1 MVFQYNFLTFA
12 KYYNIMCK
20 KSLFCTIL
28 LLVFTVVVNAANKSF
43 TLVIDAG
50 HGGRDDGACGA
61 ISKEKDLTLKYA
73 LAFGKLVER
82 ECPDVSVIYTR
93 KTDVFV
99 ELKERAA
106 IANRAKAD
114 LFMSIHINAM
124 PGRKIARGFQTYTL
138 GKGSSGNGISTNLE
152 VAKRENSVILLEDN
166 YKQSYQGFD
175 PDSPESNIMFEFVQD
190 RNMEQSVNLAK
201 LLQRNVCAAT
211 GRIDGGAHQ
220 ANLAV
225 LRLSSMPGC
234 LIELGFISTA
244 DEERFLNNPESV
256 ALYSRGIMNAFNAY
270 RGRYDKIVNVPYR
283 TPDQVLEDTPAPRA
297 KKRGKSKVDDENIVL
312 HKQDSASKVQ
322 NVAAK
327 EENNDNNKVE
337 PQVVRTE
344 RRVVKAAPKAAVAAD
359 KPVFKVQIL
368 VSSRKLKNGD
378 PHLKGLTDYDFYQE
392 AGYCKYTVGES
403 ANYNEIYRLRKQILD
418 KFPEAFIIAF
428 KNGVKMNVNEAIRE
442 FKNNR

>member
-1 MVFQYNFLTFA
+1 
-12 KYYNIMCK
+12 MCK

-28 LLVFTVVVNAANKSF
+28 LLVFVVVNAANKSF

-82 ECPDVSVIYTR
+82 ECPDVRVIYTR

-166 YKQSYQGFD
+166 YKQSYLGFD

-283 TPDQVLEDTPAPRA
+283 TPDQVLEDTPAPRT
-297 KKRGKSKVDDENIVL
+297 KMRGKSKDDEEKVVL

-322 NVAAK
+322 NVAVREK
-327 EENNDNNKVE
+327 NNDNNKVK
-337 PQVVRTE
+337 PQVVKAE
-344 RRVVKAAPKAAVAAD
+344 PKVVKVEPKAAVAAD

-378 PHLKGLTDYDFYQE
+378 PHLKGLTDYDYYQE

-428 KNGVKMNVNEAIRE
+428 KNGAKMNVNEAIRE

>member
-1 MVFQYNFLTFA
+1 
-12 KYYNIMCK
+12 MCK

-28 LLVFTVVVNAANKSF
+28 LLVFAVVVNAANKSF

-82 ECPDVSVIYTR
+82 ECPDVRVIYTR

-138 GKGSSGNGISTNLE
+138 GKGSSGNGMSTNLE

-283 TPDQVLEDTPAPRA
+283 TPDQVLEDTPAPRT
-297 KKRGKSKVDDENIVL
+297 KKHGKSKGDEEKVVL

-322 NVAAK
+322 NVAVR
-327 EENNDNNKVE
+327 EENNNNKVK
-337 PQVVRTE
+337 PK
-344 RRVVKAAPKAAVAAD
+344 VVKAEPKVVKVEPKAAVAAD

-428 KNGVKMNVNEAIRE
+428 KNGAKMNVNEAIRE

>member
-1 MVFQYNFLTFA
+1 
-12 KYYNIMCK
+12 MCK

-28 LLVFTVVVNAANKSF
+28 LLVFAVVVNAANKSF

-82 ECPDVSVIYTR
+82 ECPDVRVIYTR

-138 GKGSSGNGISTNLE
+138 GKGSSGNGMSTNLE

-211 GRIDGGAHQ
+211 GKIDGGAHQ

-283 TPDQVLEDTPAPRA
+283 TPDQVLEDTPAPRT
-297 KKRGKSKVDDENIVL
+297 KKRGKSKGDEENIVL
-312 HKQDSASKVQ
+312 HKQDSASEVQ
-322 NVAAK
+322 NVAVREK
-327 EENNDNNKVE
+327 NNDNNKVK
-337 PQVVRTE
+337 PQVVKAE
-344 RRVVKAAPKAAVAAD
+344 PKVVKVEPKAAVAAD

-378 PHLKGLTDYDFYQE
+378 PHLKGLTGYDFYQE

-428 KNGVKMNVNEAIRE
+428 KNGAKMNVNEAIRE

>member
-1 MVFQYNFLTFA
+1 
-12 KYYNIMCK
+12 MCK

-28 LLVFTVVVNAANKSF
+28 LLVFAVVVNAANKSF

-82 ECPDVSVIYTR
+82 ECPDVRVIYTR

-283 TPDQVLEDTPAPRA
+283 TPDQVLEDTPAPIA

-327 EENNDNNKVE
+327 EENNGNNKVE
-337 PQVVRTE
+337 PQVVRPG
-344 RRVVKAAPKAAVAAD
+344 RRVVKAAPKTAVAAD

-428 KNGVKMNVNEAIRE
+428 KNGAKMNVNEAIRE

>member
-1 MVFQYNFLTFA
+1 
-12 KYYNIMCK
+12 MCK

-28 LLVFTVVVNAANKSF
+28 LLVFAVVVNAANKSF

-82 ECPDVSVIYTR
+82 ECPDVRVIYTR

-138 GKGSSGNGISTNLE
+138 GKGSSGNGMSTNLE

-283 TPDQVLEDTPAPRA
+283 TPDQVLEDTPAPRT
-297 KKRGKSKVDDENIVL
+297 KKRGKSKGDEENIVL
-312 HKQDSASKVQ
+312 HKQDSASEVQ
-322 NVAAK
+322 NVAVREK
-327 EENNDNNKVE
+327 NNDNNKVK
-337 PQVVRTE
+337 PQVVKAE
-344 RRVVKAAPKAAVAAD
+344 PKVVKVEPKAAVAAD

-378 PHLKGLTDYDFYQE
+378 QHLKGLTDYDFYQE

-428 KNGVKMNVNEAIRE
+428 KNGAKMNVNEAIRE

>member
-1 MVFQYNFLTFA
+1 
-12 KYYNIMCK
+12 MCK

-28 LLVFTVVVNAANKSF
+28 LLVFAVVVNAANKSF

-82 ECPDVSVIYTR
+82 ECPDVRVIYTR

-138 GKGSSGNGISTNLE
+138 GKGSSGNGMSTNLE

-211 GRIDGGAHQ
+211 GKIDGGAHQ

-283 TPDQVLEDTPAPRA
+283 TPDQVLEDTPAPRT
-297 KKRGKSKVDDENIVL
+297 KKRSKSKGDEENIVL
-312 HKQDSASKVQ
+312 HKQDSASEVQ
-322 NVAAK
+322 NVAVREK
-327 EENNDNNKVE
+327 NNDNNKVK
-337 PQVVRTE
+337 PQVVKAE
-344 RRVVKAAPKAAVAAD
+344 PKVVKVEPKAAVAAN

-428 KNGVKMNVNEAIRE
+428 KNGAKMNVNEAIRE

>member
-1 MVFQYNFLTFA
+1 
-12 KYYNIMCK
+12 MCK

-28 LLVFTVVVNAANKSF
+28 LLVFAVVVNAANKSF

-82 ECPDVSVIYTR
+82 ECPDVRVIYTR

-166 YKQSYQGFD
+166 YKQSYLGFD

-201 LLQRNVCAAT
+201 LLQRNVCAVT

-283 TPDQVLEDTPAPRA
+283 TPDQVLEDTPAPRT
-297 KKRGKSKVDDENIVL
+297 KKCGKSKGDEENIVL

-322 NVAAK
+322 NVAVREK
-327 EENNDNNKVE
+327 NNDNNKVK
-337 PQVVRTE
+337 PQVVKAE
-344 RRVVKAAPKAAVAAD
+344 PKVVKAEPKAAVAAN

-428 KNGVKMNVNEAIRE
+428 KNGAKMNVNEAIRE

>member
-1 MVFQYNFLTFA
+1 
-12 KYYNIMCK
+12 MCK

-28 LLVFTVVVNAANKSF
+28 LLVFAVVVNAANKSF

-82 ECPDVSVIYTR
+82 ECPDVRVIYTR

-138 GKGSSGNGISTNLE
+138 GKGSSGNGMSTNLE

-201 LLQRNVCAAT
+201 LLQRNVCAVT

-256 ALYSRGIMNAFNAY
+256 TLYSRGIMNAFNAY

-283 TPDQVLEDTPAPRA
+283 TPDQVLEDTPAPRT
-297 KKRGKSKVDDENIVL
+297 KKRGKSNFDEAKVVL
-312 HKQDSASKVQ
+312 HKQDSASKVH
-322 NVAAK
+322 NVAVR
-327 EENNDNNKVE
+327 EENNNNNKVKPKAVKAE
-337 PQVVRTE
+337 PK
-344 RRVVKAAPKAAVAAD
+344 VVKVEPKAAVAAD

-428 KNGVKMNVNEAIRE
+428 KNGAKMNVNEAIRE

>member
-1 MVFQYNFLTFA
+1 
-12 KYYNIMCK
+12 MCK

-28 LLVFTVVVNAANKSF
+28 LLVFAVVVNAANKSF

-82 ECPDVSVIYTR
+82 ECPDVRVIYTR

-138 GKGSSGNGISTNLE
+138 GKGSSGNGMSTNLE

-201 LLQRNVCAAT
+201 LLQRNVCAVT

-270 RGRYDKIVNVPYR
+270 RGRYDKIV
-283 TPDQVLEDTPAPRA
+283 
-297 KKRGKSKVDDENIVL
+297 
-312 HKQDSASKVQ
+312 KQDSASKVQ
-322 NVAAK
+322 NVAVW
-327 EENNDNNKVE
+327 EENNNNNKVK
-337 PQVVRTE
+337 PK
-344 RRVVKAAPKAAVAAD
+344 VVKAEPKVVKVEPKAAVAAD

-428 KNGVKMNVNEAIRE
+428 KNGAKMNVNEAIRE

>member
-1 MVFQYNFLTFA
+1 
-12 KYYNIMCK
+12 MCK

-28 LLVFTVVVNAANKSF
+28 LLVFAVVVNAANKSF

-82 ECPDVSVIYTR
+82 ECPDVRVIYTR

-138 GKGSSGNGISTNLE
+138 GKGSSGNGMSTNLE

-283 TPDQVLEDTPAPRA
+283 TPDQVLEDTPAPRT
-297 KKRGKSKVDDENIVL
+297 KKRGKSKGDEENIVL
-312 HKQDSASKVQ
+312 HKQDSASEVQ
-322 NVAAK
+322 NVAVREK
-327 EENNDNNKVE
+327 NNDNNKVK
-337 PQVVRTE
+337 PQVVKAE
-344 RRVVKAAPKAAVAAD
+344 PKVVKVEPKAAVAAN

-428 KNGVKMNVNEAIRE
+428 KNGAKMNVNEAIRE

>member
-1 MVFQYNFLTFA
+1 
-12 KYYNIMCK
+12 MCK

-28 LLVFTVVVNAANKSF
+28 LLVFAVVVNAANKSF

-82 ECPDVSVIYTR
+82 ECPDVRVIYTR

-190 RNMEQSVNLAK
+190 RNMEQSVNLTK

-283 TPDQVLEDTPAPRA
+283 TPDQVLEDNLTPRTR
-297 KKRGKSKVDDENIVL
+297 KRVKSKVDEENAVL
-312 HKQDSASKVQ
+312 HQQDSASKGQ
-322 NVAAK
+322 NVAVR
-327 EENNDNNKVE
+327 EENNNNNKVK
-337 PQVVRTE
+337 PK
-344 RRVVKAAPKAAVAAD
+344 VVKAEPKVVKVEPKAAVAAD

-428 KNGVKMNVNEAIRE
+428 KNGAKMNVNEAIRE

>member
-1 MVFQYNFLTFA
+1 
-12 KYYNIMCK
+12 MCK

-28 LLVFTVVVNAANKSF
+28 LLVFAVVVNAANKSF

-82 ECPDVSVIYTR
+82 ECPDVRVIYTR

-138 GKGSSGNGISTNLE
+138 GNGSSGNGMSTNLE

-211 GRIDGGAHQ
+211 GKIDGGAHQ

-283 TPDQVLEDTPAPRA
+283 TPDQVLEDTPAPRT
-297 KKRGKSKVDDENIVL
+297 KKRGKSKGDEENIVL
-312 HKQDSASKVQ
+312 HKQDSASEVQ
-322 NVAAK
+322 NVAVREK
-327 EENNDNNKVE
+327 NNDNNKVK
-337 PQVVRTE
+337 PQVVKAE
-344 RRVVKAAPKAAVAAD
+344 PKVVKVEPKAAVAAD

-428 KNGVKMNVNEAIRE
+428 KNGAKMNVNEAIRE

>member
-1 MVFQYNFLTFA
+1 
-12 KYYNIMCK
+12 MCK

-28 LLVFTVVVNAANKSF
+28 LLVFAVVVNAANKSF

-82 ECPDVSVIYTR
+82 ECPDVRVIYTR

-166 YKQSYQGFD
+166 YKQSYLGFD

-283 TPDQVLEDTPAPRA
+283 TPDQVLEDTPAPRT
-297 KKRGKSKVDDENIVL
+297 KMRGKSKDDEEKVVL

-322 NVAAK
+322 NVAVREK
-327 EENNDNNKVE
+327 NNDNNKVK
-337 PQVVRTE
+337 PQVVKAE
-344 RRVVKAAPKAAVAAD
+344 PKVVKVEPKAAVAAD

-378 PHLKGLTDYDFYQE
+378 PHLKGLTDYDYYQE

-428 KNGVKMNVNEAIRE
+428 KNGAKMNVNEAIRE

>member
-1 MVFQYNFLTFA
+1 
-12 KYYNIMCK
+12 MCK

-28 LLVFTVVVNAANKSF
+28 LLVFAVVVNAANKSF

-82 ECPDVSVIYTR
+82 ECPDVRVIYTR

-138 GKGSSGNGISTNLE
+138 GKGSSGNGMSTNLE

-190 RNMEQSVNLAK
+190 RNIEQSVNLAK
-201 LLQRNVCAAT
+201 LLQRNVCAVT

-256 ALYSRGIMNAFNAY
+256 TLYSRGIMNAFNAY

-283 TPDQVLEDTPAPRA
+283 TPDQVLEDTPAPRT
-297 KKRGKSKVDDENIVL
+297 KKRGKSKGDEENIVL

-322 NVAAK
+322 NVAVREK
-327 EENNDNNKVE
+327 NNDNNKVK
-337 PQVVRTE
+337 PQVVKAE
-344 RRVVKAAPKAAVAAD
+344 PKVVKVEPKAAVAAD

-428 KNGVKMNVNEAIRE
+428 KNGAKMNVNEAIRE

>member
-1 MVFQYNFLTFA
+1 
-12 KYYNIMCK
+12 MCK

-28 LLVFTVVVNAANKSF
+28 LLVFAVVVNAANKSF

-82 ECPDVSVIYTR
+82 ECPDVRVIYTR

-138 GKGSSGNGISTNLE
+138 GKGSSGNGMSTNLE

-201 LLQRNVCAAT
+201 LLQRNVCAVT

-256 ALYSRGIMNAFNAY
+256 TLYSRGIMNAFNAY

-283 TPDQVLEDTPAPRA
+283 TPDQVLEDTPAPRT
-297 KKRGKSKVDDENIVL
+297 KKRGKSKDDEEKVVL

-322 NVAAK
+322 NVAVREK
-327 EENNDNNKVE
+327 NNDNNKVK
-337 PQVVRTE
+337 PQVVKAE
-344 RRVVKAAPKAAVAAD
+344 PKVVKVEPKAAAAN

-428 KNGVKMNVNEAIRE
+428 KNGAKMNVNEAIRE

>member
-1 MVFQYNFLTFA
+1 
-12 KYYNIMCK
+12 MCK

-28 LLVFTVVVNAANKSF
+28 LLVFAVVVNAANKSF

-82 ECPDVSVIYTR
+82 ECPDVRVIYTR

-138 GKGSSGNGISTNLE
+138 GKGSSGNGMSTNLE

-201 LLQRNVCAAT
+201 LLQRNVCAVT

-283 TPDQVLEDTPAPRA
+283 TPYQVLEDTPAPRT
-297 KKRGKSKVDDENIVL
+297 KKRGKSKGDEEKVVL
-312 HKQDSASKVQ
+312 HKQDSASKVH
-322 NVAAK
+322 NVAVR
-327 EENNDNNKVE
+327 EENNNNNKVK
-337 PQVVRTE
+337 PK
-344 RRVVKAAPKAAVAAD
+344 VVKAEPKVVKVEPKAAVAAD

-428 KNGVKMNVNEAIRE
+428 KNGAKMNVNEAIRE

>member
-1 MVFQYNFLTFA
+1 
-12 KYYNIMCK
+12 MCK

-28 LLVFTVVVNAANKSF
+28 LLVFAVVVNAANKSF

-82 ECPDVSVIYTR
+82 ECPDVRVIYTR

-138 GKGSSGNGISTNLE
+138 GKGSSGNGMSTNLE

-201 LLQRNVCAAT
+201 LLQRNVCAVT

-322 NVAAK
+322 NVATK

-337 PQVVRTE
+337 PQVVRPE
-344 RRVVKAAPKAAVAAD
+344 RRVVKAAPKATVAAD

-428 KNGVKMNVNEAIRE
+428 KNGAKMNVNEAIRE

>member
-1 MVFQYNFLTFA
+1 
-12 KYYNIMCK
+12 MCK
-20 KSLFCTIL
+20 KSLFCSIL
-28 LLVFTVVVNAANKSF
+28 LLVFAVVVNAANKSF

-82 ECPDVSVIYTR
+82 ECPDVRVIYTR

-138 GKGSSGNGISTNLE
+138 GKGSSGNGMSTNLE

-211 GRIDGGAHQ
+211 GKIDGGAHQ

-283 TPDQVLEDTPAPRA
+283 TPDQVLEDTPAPRT
-297 KKRGKSKVDDENIVL
+297 KKRGKSKGDEENIVL
-312 HKQDSASKVQ
+312 HKQDSASEVQ
-322 NVAAK
+322 NVAVREK
-327 EENNDNNKVE
+327 NNDNNKVK
-337 PQVVRTE
+337 PQVVKAE
-344 RRVVKAAPKAAVAAD
+344 PKVVKVEPKAAVAAD

>member
-1 MVFQYNFLTFA
+1 
-12 KYYNIMCK
+12 MCK

-28 LLVFTVVVNAANKSF
+28 LLVFAVVVNAANKSF

-82 ECPDVSVIYTR
+82 ECPDVRVIYTR

-166 YKQSYQGFD
+166 YKQSYLGFD

-283 TPDQVLEDTPAPRA
+283 TPDQVLEDTPAPRT
-297 KKRGKSKVDDENIVL
+297 KMRGKSKDDEEKVVL

-322 NVAAK
+322 NVAVREK
-327 EENNDNNKVE
+327 NNDNNKVK
-337 PQVVRTE
+337 PQVVKAE
-344 RRVVKAAPKAAVAAD
+344 PKVVKVEPKAAVAAN

-378 PHLKGLTDYDFYQE
+378 PHLKELTDYDYYQE

-428 KNGVKMNVNEAIRE
+428 KNGAKMNVNEAIRE

>member
-1 MVFQYNFLTFA
+1 MVFA
-12 KYYNIMCK
+12 
-20 KSLFCTIL
+20 
-28 LLVFTVVVNAANKSF
+28 VVVNAANKSF

-82 ECPDVSVIYTR
+82 ECPDVRVIYTR

-166 YKQSYQGFD
+166 YKQSYLGFD

-283 TPDQVLEDTPAPRA
+283 TPDQVLEDTPAPRT
-297 KKRGKSKVDDENIVL
+297 KMRGKSKDDEEKVVL

-322 NVAAK
+322 NVAVREK
-327 EENNDNNKVE
+327 NNDNNKVK
-337 PQVVRTE
+337 PQVVKAE
-344 RRVVKAAPKAAVAAD
+344 PKVVKVEPKAAVAAD

-378 PHLKGLTDYDFYQE
+378 PHLKGLTDYDYYQE

-428 KNGVKMNVNEAIRE
+428 KNGAKMNVNEAIRE

>member
-1 MVFQYNFLTFA
+1 
-12 KYYNIMCK
+12 MCK

-28 LLVFTVVVNAANKSF
+28 LLVFAVVVNAANKSF

-82 ECPDVSVIYTR
+82 ECPDVRVIYTR

-138 GKGSSGNGISTNLE
+138 GKGSSGNGMSTNLE

-201 LLQRNVCAAT
+201 LLQRNVCAVT

-256 ALYSRGIMNAFNAY
+256 TLYSRGIMNAFNAY

-283 TPDQVLEDTPAPRA
+283 TPDQVLEDTPAPRT
-297 KKRGKSKVDDENIVL
+297 KKRGKSKGDEENIVL

-322 NVAAK
+322 NVAVREK
-327 EENNDNNKVE
+327 NNDNNKVK
-337 PQVVRTE
+337 PQVKAE
-344 RRVVKAAPKAAVAAD
+344 PKVVKVEPKAAVAAD

-428 KNGVKMNVNEAIRE
+428 KNGAKMNVNEAIRE

>member
-1 MVFQYNFLTFA
+1 
-12 KYYNIMCK
+12 MCK

-28 LLVFTVVVNAANKSF
+28 LLVFAVVVNAANKSF

-82 ECPDVSVIYTR
+82 ECPDVRVIYTR

-138 GKGSSGNGISTNLE
+138 GKGSSGNGMSTNLE

-256 ALYSRGIMNAFNAY
+256 TLYSRGIMNAFNAY

-283 TPDQVLEDTPAPRA
+283 TPDQVLEDTLAPRT
-297 KKRGKSKVDDENIVL
+297 KKRGKSNFDEAKVVL
-312 HKQDSASKVQ
+312 HKQDSASKVH
-322 NVAAK
+322 NVAVR
-327 EENNDNNKVE
+327 EENNNNNKVK
-337 PQVVRTE
+337 PK
-344 RRVVKAAPKAAVAAD
+344 VVKAEPKVVKVEPKAAVAAD

-428 KNGVKMNVNEAIRE
+428 KNGAKMNVNEAIRE

>member
-1 MVFQYNFLTFA
+1 
-12 KYYNIMCK
+12 MCK

-28 LLVFTVVVNAANKSF
+28 LLVFAVVVNAANKSF

-82 ECPDVSVIYTR
+82 ECPDVRVIYTR

-138 GKGSSGNGISTNLE
+138 GKGSSGNGMSTNLE

-201 LLQRNVCAAT
+201 LLQRNVCAVT

-256 ALYSRGIMNAFNAY
+256 TLYSRGIMNAFNAY

-283 TPDQVLEDTPAPRA
+283 TPDQVLEDTPAPRT
-297 KKRGKSKVDDENIVL
+297 KKRGKSNFDEAKVVL
-312 HKQDSASKVQ
+312 HKQDSASKVH
-322 NVAAK
+322 NVAVREK
-327 EENNDNNKVE
+327 NNDNNKVK
-337 PQVVRTE
+337 PQVVKAE
-344 RRVVKAAPKAAVAAD
+344 PKVVKVEPKAAVAAD

-428 KNGVKMNVNEAIRE
+428 KNGAKMNVNEAIRE

>member
-1 MVFQYNFLTFA
+1 
-12 KYYNIMCK
+12 MCK

-28 LLVFTVVVNAANKSF
+28 LLVFAVVVNAANKSF

-82 ECPDVSVIYTR
+82 ECPDVRVIYTR

-201 LLQRNVCAAT
+201 LLQRNVCAVT

-283 TPDQVLEDTPAPRA
+283 TPDQVLEDTPAPRT
-297 KKRGKSKVDDENIVL
+297 KMRGKSKDDEEKVVL

-322 NVAAK
+322 NVAVREK
-327 EENNDNNKVE
+327 NNDNNKVK
-337 PQVVRTE
+337 PQVVKAE
-344 RRVVKAAPKAAVAAD
+344 PKVVKVEPKAAVAAD

-428 KNGVKMNVNEAIRE
+428 KNGAKMNVNEAIRE

>member
-1 MVFQYNFLTFA
+1 
-12 KYYNIMCK
+12 MCK

-28 LLVFTVVVNAANKSF
+28 LLVFAVVVNAANKSF

-82 ECPDVSVIYTR
+82 ECPDVRVIYTR

-138 GKGSSGNGISTNLE
+138 GKGSSGNGMSTNLE

-283 TPDQVLEDTPAPRA
+283 TPDQVLEDTPAPRT
-297 KKRGKSKVDDENIVL
+297 KKRGKSKGDEENIVL
-312 HKQDSASKVQ
+312 HKQDSASEVQ
-322 NVAAK
+322 NVAVREK
-327 EENNDNNKVE
+327 NNDNNKVK
-337 PQVVRTE
+337 PQVVKAE
-344 RRVVKAAPKAAVAAD
+344 PKVVKVEPKAAVAD
-359 KPVFKVQIL
+359 NKPVFKVQIL

-428 KNGVKMNVNEAIRE
+428 KNGAKMNVNEAIRE

>member
-1 MVFQYNFLTFA
+1 
-12 KYYNIMCK
+12 MCK

-28 LLVFTVVVNAANKSF
+28 LLVFAVVVNAANKSF

-82 ECPDVSVIYTR
+82 ECPDVRVIYTR

-283 TPDQVLEDTPAPRA
+283 TPDQVLEDTPAPRT
-297 KKRGKSKVDDENIVL
+297 KMRGISKDDEEKVVL

-322 NVAAK
+322 NVAVREK
-327 EENNDNNKVE
+327 NNDNNKVK
-337 PQVVRTE
+337 PQVVKAE
-344 RRVVKAAPKAAVAAD
+344 PKVVKVEPKAAVAAD

-428 KNGVKMNVNEAIRE
+428 KNGAKMNVNEAIRE

>member
-1 MVFQYNFLTFA
+1 
-12 KYYNIMCK
+12 MCK

-28 LLVFTVVVNAANKSF
+28 LLVFAVVVNAANKSF

-82 ECPDVSVIYTR
+82 ECPDVRVIYTR

-166 YKQSYQGFD
+166 YKQSYLGFD

-283 TPDQVLEDTPAPRA
+283 TPDQVLEDTPAPRT
-297 KKRGKSKVDDENIVL
+297 KKCGKSKGDEENIVL

-322 NVAAK
+322 NVAVREK
-327 EENNDNNKVE
+327 NNDNNKVK
-337 PQVVRTE
+337 PQVVKAE
-344 RRVVKAAPKAAVAAD
+344 PKVVKAEPKAAVAAN

-428 KNGVKMNVNEAIRE
+428 KNGAKMNVNEAIRE

>member
-1 MVFQYNFLTFA
+1 
-12 KYYNIMCK
+12 MCK

-28 LLVFTVVVNAANKSF
+28 LLVFAVVVNAANKSF

-82 ECPDVSVIYTR
+82 ECPDVRVIYTR

-138 GKGSSGNGISTNLE
+138 GKGSSGNGMSTNLE

-201 LLQRNVCAAT
+201 LLQRNVCAVT

-256 ALYSRGIMNAFNAY
+256 TLYSRGIMNAFNAY

-283 TPDQVLEDTPAPRA
+283 TPDQMFEDTPAPRT
-297 KKRGKSKVDDENIVL
+297 KKRGKSKGDEEKVVL

-322 NVAAK
+322 NVAVREK
-327 EENNDNNKVE
+327 NNDNNKVK
-337 PQVVRTE
+337 PQVVKAE
-344 RRVVKAAPKAAVAAD
+344 PKVVKVEPKAAVAAN

-428 KNGVKMNVNEAIRE
+428 KNGAKMNVNEAIRE

>member
-1 MVFQYNFLTFA
+1 
-12 KYYNIMCK
+12 MCK

-28 LLVFTVVVNAANKSF
+28 LLVFAVVVNAANKSF

-82 ECPDVSVIYTR
+82 ECPDVRVIYTR

-138 GKGSSGNGISTNLE
+138 GKGSSGNGMSTNLE

-201 LLQRNVCAAT
+201 LLQRNVCAVT

-256 ALYSRGIMNAFNAY
+256 TLYSRGIMNAFNAY
-270 RGRYDKIVNVPYR
+270 RGRYDKIENVPYR
-283 TPDQVLEDTPAPRA
+283 TPDQVLEDTPAPRT
-297 KKRGKSKVDDENIVL
+297 KKRGKSKGDEENIVL

-322 NVAAK
+322 NVAVREK
-327 EENNDNNKVE
+327 NNDNNKVK
-337 PQVVRTE
+337 PQVVKAE
-344 RRVVKAAPKAAVAAD
+344 PKVVKVEPKAAVAAD

-428 KNGVKMNVNEAIRE
+428 KNGAKMNVNEAIRE
-442 FKNNR
+442 FKNNRRHEIFY

>member
-1 MVFQYNFLTFA
+1 
-12 KYYNIMCK
+12 MCK

-28 LLVFTVVVNAANKSF
+28 LLVFAVVVNAANKSF

-82 ECPDVSVIYTR
+82 ECPDVRVIYTR

-138 GKGSSGNGISTNLE
+138 GKGSSGNGMSTNLE

-283 TPDQVLEDTPAPRA
+283 TPDQVLEDTPAPRT
-297 KKRGKSKVDDENIVL
+297 KKRGKSKGDDENIVL

-322 NVAAK
+322 KVAAK

-337 PQVVRTE
+337 PKVVRTE

-428 KNGVKMNVNEAIRE
+428 KNGAKMNVNEAIRE

>member
-1 MVFQYNFLTFA
+1 
-12 KYYNIMCK
+12 MCK

-28 LLVFTVVVNAANKSF
+28 LLVFAVVVNAANKSF

-82 ECPDVSVIYTR
+82 ECPDVRVIYTR

-138 GKGSSGNGISTNLE
+138 GNGSSGNGMSTNLE

-211 GRIDGGAHQ
+211 GKIDGGAHQ

-283 TPDQVLEDTPAPRA
+283 TPDQVLEDTPAPRT
-297 KKRGKSKVDDENIVL
+297 KKRGKSKGDEENIVL
-312 HKQDSASKVQ
+312 HKQDSASEVQ
-322 NVAAK
+322 NVAVREK
-327 EENNDNNKVE
+327 NNDNNKVK
-337 PQVVRTE
+337 PQVVKAE
-344 RRVVKAAPKAAVAAD
+344 PKVVRVEPKAAVAAN

-428 KNGVKMNVNEAIRE
+428 KNGAKMNVNEAIRE

>member
-1 MVFQYNFLTFA
+1 
-12 KYYNIMCK
+12 MCK

-28 LLVFTVVVNAANKSF
+28 LLVFAVVVNAANKSF

-82 ECPDVSVIYTR
+82 ECPDVRVIYTR

-138 GKGSSGNGISTNLE
+138 GKGSSGNGMSTNLE

-201 LLQRNVCAAT
+201 LLQRNVCAVT

-256 ALYSRGIMNAFNAY
+256 TLYSRGIMNAFNAY

-283 TPDQVLEDTPAPRA
+283 TPDKVLEDTPAPRT
-297 KKRGKSKVDDENIVL
+297 KKRGKSNFDEAKVVL
-312 HKQDSASKVQ
+312 HKQDSASKVH
-322 NVAAK
+322 NVAVR
-327 EENNDNNKVE
+327 EENNNNNKVK
-337 PQVVRTE
+337 PK
-344 RRVVKAAPKAAVAAD
+344 VVKAEPKVVKVEPKAAVAAD

-428 KNGVKMNVNEAIRE
+428 KNGAKMNVNEAIRE

>member
-1 MVFQYNFLTFA
+1 
-12 KYYNIMCK
+12 MCK

-28 LLVFTVVVNAANKSF
+28 LLVFAVVVNAANKSF

-82 ECPDVSVIYTR
+82 ECPDVRVIYTR

-138 GKGSSGNGISTNLE
+138 GKGSSGNGMSTNLE

-211 GRIDGGAHQ
+211 GKIDGGAHQ

-256 ALYSRGIMNAFNAY
+256 TLYSRGIMNAFNAY

-283 TPDQVLEDTPAPRA
+283 TPDQVLEDTPAPRT
-297 KKRGKSKVDDENIVL
+297 KKRGKSKGDEENIVL

-322 NVAAK
+322 NVAVREK
-327 EENNDNNKVE
+327 NNDNNKVK
-337 PQVVRTE
+337 PQVVKAE
-344 RRVVKAAPKAAVAAD
+344 PKVVKVEPKAAVAAD

-428 KNGVKMNVNEAIRE
+428 KNGAKMNVNEAIRE

>member
-1 MVFQYNFLTFA
+1 
-12 KYYNIMCK
+12 MCK

-28 LLVFTVVVNAANKSF
+28 LLVFAVVVNAANKLF

-82 ECPDVSVIYTR
+82 ECPDVRVIYTR

-138 GKGSSGNGISTNLE
+138 GNGSSGNGMSTNLE

-211 GRIDGGAHQ
+211 GKIDGGAHQ

-283 TPDQVLEDTPAPRA
+283 TPDQVLEDTPAPRT
-297 KKRGKSKVDDENIVL
+297 KKRGKSKGDEENIVL
-312 HKQDSASKVQ
+312 HKQDSASEVQ
-322 NVAAK
+322 NVAVREK
-327 EENNDNNKVE
+327 NNDNNKVK
-337 PQVVRTE
+337 PQVVKAE
-344 RRVVKAAPKAAVAAD
+344 PKVVKVEPKAAVAAN

-428 KNGVKMNVNEAIRE
+428 KNGAKMNVNEAIRE

>member
-1 MVFQYNFLTFA
+1 
-12 KYYNIMCK
+12 MCK

-28 LLVFTVVVNAANKSF
+28 LLVFAVVVNAANKSF

-82 ECPDVSVIYTR
+82 ECPDVRVIYTR

-138 GKGSSGNGISTNLE
+138 GKGSSGNGMSTNLE

-283 TPDQVLEDTPAPRA
+283 TPDQMFEDTPAPRT
-297 KKRGKSKVDDENIVL
+297 KKRGKSKGDEEKVVL

-322 NVAAK
+322 NVAVR
-327 EENNDNNKVE
+327 EENNNNNKVK
-337 PQVVRTE
+337 PK
-344 RRVVKAAPKAAVAAD
+344 VVKAEPKVVKVEPKAAVAAN

-378 PHLKGLTDYDFYQE
+378 PHLKGLTDYDYYQE

-428 KNGVKMNVNEAIRE
+428 KNGAKMNVNEAIRE

>member
-1 MVFQYNFLTFA
+1 
-12 KYYNIMCK
+12 MCK

-28 LLVFTVVVNAANKSF
+28 LLVFAVVVNAANKSF

-82 ECPDVSVIYTR
+82 ECPDVRVIYTR

-138 GKGSSGNGISTNLE
+138 GKGSSGNGMSTNLE
-152 VAKRENSVILLEDN
+152 VAKRENSVIWLEDN

-201 LLQRNVCAAT
+201 LLQRNVCAVT

-256 ALYSRGIMNAFNAY
+256 TLYSRGIMNAFNAY

-283 TPDQVLEDTPAPRA
+283 TPDQVLEDTPAPRT
-297 KKRGKSKVDDENIVL
+297 KKRGKSKGDEENIVL
-312 HKQDSASKVQ
+312 HKQDSASKVL
-322 NVAAK
+322 NVAVREK
-327 EENNDNNKVE
+327 NNDNNKVK
-337 PQVVRTE
+337 PQVVKAE
-344 RRVVKAAPKAAVAAD
+344 PKVVKVEPKAAVAAD

-428 KNGVKMNVNEAIRE
+428 KNGAKMNVNEAIRE

>member
-1 MVFQYNFLTFA
+1 
-12 KYYNIMCK
+12 MCK

-28 LLVFTVVVNAANKSF
+28 LLVFAVVVNAANKSF

-82 ECPDVSVIYTR
+82 ECPDVRVIYTR

-138 GKGSSGNGISTNLE
+138 GKGSSGNGMSTNLE

-201 LLQRNVCAAT
+201 LLQRNVCAVT

-256 ALYSRGIMNAFNAY
+256 TLYSRGIMNAFNAY

-283 TPDQVLEDTPAPRA
+283 TPDQVLEDTPAPRT
-297 KKRGKSKVDDENIVL
+297 KKRGKSKGDEENIVL

-322 NVAAK
+322 NVAVREK
-327 EENNDNNKVE
+327 NNDNNKVK
-337 PQVVRTE
+337 PQVVKAE
-344 RRVVKAAPKAAVAAD
+344 PKIVKVEPKAAVAAD

-428 KNGVKMNVNEAIRE
+428 KNGAKMNVNEAIRE

>member
-1 MVFQYNFLTFA
+1 
-12 KYYNIMCK
+12 MCK

-28 LLVFTVVVNAANKSF
+28 LLVFAVVVNAANKSF

-82 ECPDVSVIYTR
+82 ECPDVRVIYTR

-283 TPDQVLEDTPAPRA
+283 TPDQVLEDTPAPRT
-297 KKRGKSKVDDENIVL
+297 KMRGKSKDDEEKVVL

-322 NVAAK
+322 NVAVREK
-327 EENNDNNKVE
+327 NNDNNKVK
-337 PQVVRTE
+337 PQVVKAE
-344 RRVVKAAPKAAVAAD
+344 PKVVKVEPKAAVAAD

-378 PHLKGLTDYDFYQE
+378 PHLKGLTDYDYYQE

-428 KNGVKMNVNEAIRE
+428 KNGAKMNVNEAIRE